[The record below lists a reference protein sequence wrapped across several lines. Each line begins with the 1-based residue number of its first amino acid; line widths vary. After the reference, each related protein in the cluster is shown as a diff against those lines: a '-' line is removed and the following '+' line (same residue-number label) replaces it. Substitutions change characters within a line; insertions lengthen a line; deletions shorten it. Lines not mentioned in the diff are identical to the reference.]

1 MSPTEAHSR
10 SRRVIIGPA
19 VFVTAAFIGPG
30 TVMTASS
37 AGARFGYSLLWA
49 VAFSILATIILQ
61 EMAARLGVVTGR
73 GLAESLR
80 AASDRPWIRWP
91 LFALVLGGILFG
103 NAAYQTGNLLGAATG
118 LQMTIE
124 SWTRP
129 MTLDADPTAGEA
141 TLDAG
146 RGWLNG
152 CVLLVAML
160 ALGLIAA
167 GRYRL
172 IQQILTALVA
182 LMGILFTAS
191 AIWCGPDLVAIA
203 SGFNL
208 LNFVRRGASSDEMW
222 LVVGLIGTTVVP
234 YNLFLHASAAAR
246 RWADV
251 DSKIQAV
258 RQSFL
263 DTLVSV
269 TIGGVITASLLI
281 TGAVAFGGEAQ
292 LERVADVALQLRPIL
307 GDRAELV
314 FGLGLFAAGFT
325 SSVTAP
331 IAAAWATAGCFG
343 WGSELRDFRLKLVAA
358 GVIAT
363 GTFLAITFGGS
374 PKDAIVV
381 AQVANGILLPVIV
394 AFLLV
399 AVNRPALMGS
409 MRNGWVANILG
420 VAVLLLTGLL
430 SARMLRPVVA
440 DILSWFTT

>member
-1 MSPTEAHSR
+1 MPPEGVR
-10 SRRVIIGPA
+10 QPRRWSFIGPG

-37 AGARFGYSLLWA
+37 SGARFGYGLLWA

-80 AASDRPWIRWP
+80 DASDRPWIRWP

-118 LQMTIE
+118 LQMTVDAWIQ
-124 SWTRP
+124 P
-129 MTLDADPTAGEA
+129 DLDGGQTGAGA
-141 TLDAG
+141 TSVTSQ
-146 RGWLNG
+146 RWLTG
-152 CVLLVAML
+152 CVLVVAAL
-160 ALGLIAA
+160 ALALIAI
-167 GRYRL
+167 GRFQL
-172 IQQILTALVA
+172 IQRILTALVA
-182 LMGILFTAS
+182 LMGILFAAS
-191 AIWCGPDLVAIA
+191 AIWCRPDLMEILR
-203 SGFNL
+203 GFNPL
-208 LNFVRRGASSDEMW
+208 GFFRDGASPDEMW
-222 LVVGLIGTTVVP
+222 LVVGLTGTTVVP

-246 RWADV
+246 RWSDLE
-251 DSKIQAV
+251 SKALAV
-258 RQSFL
+258 RQSLL
-263 DTLVSV
+263 DTVVSV
-269 TIGGVITASLLI
+269 TVGGVITASLLI
-281 TGAVAFGGEAQ
+281 TGAVAFGGEQ
-292 LERVADVALQLRPIL
+292 GIQRVQDVALQLRPIL
-307 GDRAELV
+307 GERADVV

-343 WGSELRDFRLKLVAA
+343 WGNDLRDIRLKLVASA
-358 GVIAT
+358 VIVT
-363 GTFLAITFGGS
+363 GTSLAITFGGS

-409 MRNGWVANILG
+409 MRNGWLANLLG
-420 VAVLLLTGLL
+420 ISVLLLTGLL
-430 SARMLRPVVA
+430 SVRMLRPVVIDLLQMA
-440 DILSWFTT
+440 GGQ